1 MDDLLHNS
9 MKTIA
14 KNHKLAIVQELNK
27 RQDRMKEQLKKQKE
41 QEEAK
46 RLRKEKRAALRE
58 KHRLGQ
64 LKDIIQAEVM
74 KQAIL
79 EEFNTKLKIYD
90 IKDPA
95 STNDGIIIIG
105 GLLGE
110 LIITFT
116 CLLDFILATPSNENF
131 QFTSETVEAYLTD
144 LLCAD
149 DSHF

>member
-1 MDDLLHNS
+1 MQSFVDHQGQLDELLSNS
-9 MKTIA
+9 MKNIS
-14 KNHKLAIVQELNK
+14 KNHKMAIVQELNK
-27 RQDRMKEQLKKQKE
+27 RQEKQKEELKKQKE

-46 RLRKEKRAALRE
+46 RQRKEKRAALRE
-58 KHRLGQ
+58 QHRLGI
-64 LKDIIQAEVM
+64 LKDLIQAECM
-74 KQAIL
+74 KQAVL
-79 EEFNTKLKIYD
+79 EDFSTKMKIYD

-131 QFTSETVEAYLTD
+131 
-144 LLCAD
+144 
-149 DSHF
+149 